1 MKIYIT
7 LEGSGGVLD
16 SIALDTGDNDPAE
29 VSQDI
34 WAALDQAGWT
44 LAAGD
49 TIKITE
55 REG

>member
-7 LEGSGGVLD
+7 LENIGGVLD
-16 SIALDTGDNDPAE
+16 SVAIDTGDNDPAE
-29 VSQDI
+29 VSQEI
-34 WAALDQAGWT
+34 WAALDSAAWT

-55 REG
+55 RD